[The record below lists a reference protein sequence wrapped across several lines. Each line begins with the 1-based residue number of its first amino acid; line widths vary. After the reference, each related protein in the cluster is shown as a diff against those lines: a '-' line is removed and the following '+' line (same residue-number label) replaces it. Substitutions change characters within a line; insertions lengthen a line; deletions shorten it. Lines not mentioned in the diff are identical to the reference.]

1 MRLHRIQVARLCV
14 NRHVLDEVADDAR
27 KLSDVQQRVPRVARI
42 VRRHRAVVG
51 YVHPVV
57 DGVDRDRPRA
67 AGIPYF
73 RPLHD
78 RRVGKAEYAVCRVG
92 IAGSVLVLLRVRG
105 GDECRLQER
114 HAGKRGD
121 DNRYGGKRQG
131 GSGDACGSTR
141 TCAPPPPRHGGA
153 EYGRYMKCS
162 PPPPE
167 HNLTA
172 QWAMPCRGGRRKGLH
187 YCGLLAAPAASAS
200 RQRRRRAYCT
210 SRPNAGEAQQKASKV
225 QCPCAYARPAQ
236 KLHGG
241 RRCAARPAAVTG

>member
-14 NRHVLDEVADDAR
+14 DSHVLNEVAGDAR

-67 AGIPYF
+67 AGGPNF
-73 RPLHD
+73 WPLHD

-92 IAGSVLVLLRVRG
+92 LAGSVLVLLRVRG
-105 GDECRLQER
+105 RDERRLQER

-131 GSGDACGSTR
+131 GSGDACGSMR
-141 TCAPPPPRHGGA
+141 TCVHPPPPRHSGA

-162 PPPPE
+162 PPPLRGQTWRQTGRRARGRAGRRWAVGMAGRP
-167 HNLTA
+167 NARRAGGAARGPMYYDRITA
-172 QWAMPCRGGRRKGLH
+172 GARTRGPTGGRR
-187 YCGLLAAPAASAS
+187 
-200 RQRRRRAYCT
+200 QRHT
-210 SRPNAGEAQQKASKV
+210 Q
-225 QCPCAYARPAQ
+225 
-236 KLHGG
+236 L
-241 RRCAARPAAVTG
+241 T